1 MSIPLENQEQVI
13 LERLEAWLKTAIA
26 PQANTLD
33 TNSHALAEAMSG
45 LAELGILGLRIPT
58 AWGGLGASQTAFSL
72 VQELIARYSGALAFL
87 QVQSQSA
94 INLLVKSENE
104 SLKQAYLPRLSR
116 GEEYWGVGFSH
127 LRRPGPALLLAT
139 SVSGGYELTGQ
150 IPWLT
155 GAGCFGSAIAAAVLP
170 EGQSVFGRIPFVNCQ
185 QALGGSIQIS
195 QPMDLATMT
204 STQTVNAKL
213 NRWLLT
219 EADLVD
225 LQPAGWIDQHDRQ
238 NLLGLTW
245 LALGCARAGLD
256 AIANTHQHKPL
267 DFITQALAD
276 LTTEV
281 EDCRQQI
288 WRSQQQTAVASD
300 LFEQRLQL
308 RVWSVDLAVRCAHAA
323 ISVAGGAA
331 NDQEHPAQRIY
342 REALMFTVSGQTPQI
357 MAAILSQLTR

>member
-1 MSIPLENQEQVI
+1 VSIPLEDQEQAV
-13 LERLEAWLKTAIA
+13 LERLEAWLKAIA

-33 TNSHALAEAMSG
+33 TDCHALAEAMSG

-58 AWGGLGASQTAFSL
+58 AWGALEASQTAFSL

-87 QVQSQSA
+87 QVQAQSA
-94 INLLVKSENE
+94 IALLLKSENE
-104 SLKQAYLPRLSR
+104 SLKQTYLPRLSR

-127 LRRPGPALLLAT
+127 LRRPGPALLQAAPVL
-139 SVSGGYELTGQ
+139 GGYELTGQ
-150 IPWLT
+150 IPWVT
-155 GAGCFGSAIAAAVLP
+155 GAGCFSSAIAAAVLP

-185 QALGGSIQIS
+185 QGSGGTIEIS
-195 QPMDLATMT
+195 QPIDLATMT
-204 STQTVNAKL
+204 STQTASAKL

-225 LQPAGWIDQHDRQ
+225 LKPAGWIDQNDRQ

-256 AIANTHQHKPL
+256 VAHQQHKPL
-267 DFITQALAD
+267 DLIAKPLAD
-276 LTTEV
+276 LSQEV

-288 WRSQQQTAVASD
+288 WRSQQQTASD

-308 RVWSVDLAVRCAHAA
+308 RAWSVDLAVRCAHAA
-323 ISVAGGAA
+323 IAVAGGAA
-331 NDQEHPAQRIY
+331 NDQHHPAQRIY
-342 REALMFTVSGQTPQI
+342 REALLFTVSGQTPQI
-357 MAAILSQLTR
+357 MAAVLNRLTR